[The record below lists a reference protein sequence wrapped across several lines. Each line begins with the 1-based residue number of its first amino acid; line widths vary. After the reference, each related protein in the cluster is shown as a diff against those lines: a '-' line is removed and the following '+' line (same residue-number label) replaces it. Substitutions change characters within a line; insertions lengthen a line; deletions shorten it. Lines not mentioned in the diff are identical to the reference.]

1 MPTKAGNALDS
12 SARLAALDETG
23 LLDAAAQTSLDR
35 FTRIAAATLG
45 APIALVSLVDARRQF
60 FSSLVGLPEPW
71 ASRRETPLTHSF
83 CKTVVESGED
93 LVVFDAANDP
103 RVAKSLAIT
112 ELGVCAYAGKPIRT
126 SDAQVLGSF
135 CVIDNKPRV
144 WTEQELALLGDLCE
158 AVTAEIELRRRNKR
172 YDMAESALA
181 AAHRG
186 VVDEMEDQNAATSLT
201 NRQTLHD
208 LRAPLNVIAMGAK
221 LLLLHDAIDVF
232 PEMAA
237 TLERID
243 RNAMHMA
250 SMLTA
255 LADAGVAVG
264 PIVASDIAEVARQVA
279 TDASKPSLVVAH
291 DIAPSAA
298 ILVPLGETA
307 LRRCLENVVSN
318 ALRFA
323 RKTVAVSLRAV
334 DGEVELVIE
343 DDGPGLPSAAACTNV
358 WNRGAR
364 YHVESGNSGTGLGL
378 SIVKELVEA
387 AGGSVSATV
396 SPSFGG
402 ARFALR
408 LPIERRRI

>member
-1 MPTKAGNALDS
+1 M
-12 SARLAALDETG
+12 RLAALDEIG
-23 LLDAAAQTSLDR
+23 LLDAGAQTSLDR
-35 FTRIAAATLG
+35 FTRIAAAALG
-45 APIALVSLVDARRQF
+45 APVALVSLVDSRRQF

-93 LVVFDAANDP
+93 LVVTDATNDA

-112 ELGVCAYAGKPIRT
+112 ELGVRAYAGKPIRT
-126 SDAQVLGSF
+126 SDDQVLGSF
-135 CVIDNKPRV
+135 CVIDSKPRV
-144 WTEQELALLGDLCE
+144 WTEHELTLLGDICD
-158 AVTAEIELRRRNKR
+158 AVTAEIELRRRTKR

-181 AAHRG
+181 VAHRD
-186 VVDEMEDQNAATSLT
+186 VVGEMEDEKAATSLT

-264 PIVASDIAEVARQVA
+264 PVVASDIAELARQVA

-291 DIAPSAA
+291 DIGSTTA
-298 ILVPLGETA
+298 IMVPLGETA
-307 LRRCLENVVSN
+307 LRRCIENVVVN

-323 RKTVAVSLRAV
+323 RTTVAVSLRAV
-334 DGEVELVIE
+334 DGEVELAVE
-343 DDGPGLPSAAACTNV
+343 DDGLGLPDEAAFVNV

-364 YHVESGNSGTGLGL
+364 YHIADGKSGTGLGL
-378 SIVKELVEA
+378 SIVKGLIEA
-387 AGGSVSATV
+387 AGGSVSAGKSTA
-396 SPSFGG
+396 FGG

-408 LPIERRRI
+408 LPIERRRV